1 VLEAKAFSDIK
12 VPLQWSV
19 R

>member
-1 VLEAKAFSDIK
+1 VLEAKAFSDIE